1 MIQFLLLIS
10 RHGKTRLNKYY
21 RHYTQKERTSIQK
34 EVSFCHSEPLLKFEI
49 EAETPGRVSQLPRT

>member
-21 RHYTQKERTSIQK
+21 RHYTSKERTAIQK
-34 EVSFCHSEPLLKFEI
+34 EVSILHPYYTTKPDQTRQIIKVQTKQE
-49 EAETPGRVSQLPRT
+49 